1 VAGAGQAEWR
11 RHAEHMPGPPYSEP
25 CLSLASRGK
34 RHSWCGVRTRG
45 LFFVSPSLF
54 GEDGTARNFRLF
66 LQGSSVRP
74 VYMVCVDAVLLDIW
88 SSIERNVKM

>member
-11 RHAEHMPGPPYSEP
+11 RHAEHMP
-25 CLSLASRGK
+25 
-34 RHSWCGVRTRG
+34 G